1 MSDTGFGNSQLTQ
14 IDKLVAFAVSHC
26 HEQNPEG
33 LDRIFD
39 NLTPQLNKQVLM
51 GTLALIGDDADSL
64 AWFCGYFAGAINRS
78 EDNDKPHS
86 ITLVSKLLIKH
97 GMKAFTDF
105 APYPG
110 RRLMIL
116 NTEKFETLPK
126 KVQALVQEAF
136 DVIERTGEEAK
147 QINDALL
154 EELVVEG

>member
-1 MSDTGFGNSQLTQ
+1 MPKGFGNSQLTD
-14 IDKLVAFAVSHC
+14 IDKLIERAVNYCNQRS
-26 HEQNPEG
+26 PEG
-33 LDRIFD
+33 LDQIFD
-39 NLTPQLNKQVLM
+39 NLTSQLNKQVLVA
-51 GTLALIGDDADSL
+51 TLALLGDDDDSL

-78 EDNDKPHS
+78 EDNDKPNS

-97 GMKAFTDF
+97 GMEAFADF

-116 NTEKFETLPK
+116 NTGKFETLPK

-154 EELVVEG
+154 KELVVEG